1 MLILIG
7 LLFILPM
14 LGAQLGVDLNIV
26 SRVVASSTDA
36 IIGAKLRLTG
46 NT

>member
-14 LGAQLGVDLNIV
+14 AGAQFGADLNIV
-26 SRVVASSTDA
+26 SQVIASLTNSVIRV
-36 IIGAKLRLTG
+36 ILRLTG

>member
-7 LLFILPM
+7 FLFILPM
-14 LGAQLGVDLNIV
+14 LGAQLGVDL
-26 SRVVASSTDA
+26 SVASHVIASATHS
-36 IIGAKLRLTG
+36 IIGAILRLTG